1 MRKIPLFKI
10 VIFLAIYFEFQ
21 EKNQQNTL
29 SGCRGAEFTMGT
41 AVVLSPR
48 AIGWVCTGLFGVL
61 ITVRDLIDTRR

>member
-1 MRKIPLFKI
+1 MWFERYRSAMISTATRWLGG
-10 VIFLAIYFEFQ
+10 LALDG
-21 EKNQQNTL
+21 L

-48 AIGWVCTGLFGVL
+48 AIGWASTGLFGVL